1 MATKFTTATVKRAK
15 PKAAPYELRGQHGLI
30 LRVQPSGVKTFY
42 SQYARGKR
50 MRIGDAEVITLAR
63 AQYRAREILNE
74 AHDYDTPLKRDLRK
88 ATLGGFIS
96 HDYAPWLRANRK
108 RADRTLADLKRN
120 FEKLYVKRLADISR
134 TDLDRYVS
142 EGKAAGRMAATLVR
156 SLNNLRAVLRL
167 ALDRGYMRDNPFKG
181 WQKPKVQDSG
191 VTRYLSPDEETAL
204 RSALAERDDKLRRE
218 RVSGNDFRKA
228 RGYDLLPEFTEK
240 QFPDH
245 ISPMVLT
252 SLNTGVRYGELTQL
266 EWSAVDFRAKVLTV
280 TAATAKGNKT
290 RHIPLNAEAV
300 DVLTRWRGQG
310 SGKGLVFANAEGAPI
325 GTVKT
330 AWTALLKAA
339 KVEKF
344 RWHDLRHSFASK
356 LVQRGVDLAVVR
368 ELLGHGD
375 FSLTL
380 RYAHLDAKQKQD
392 AVARLGE

>member
-1 MATKFTTATVKRAK
+1 MASKFTTATVKRAK
-15 PKAAPYELRGQHGLI
+15 PKAAPYELRGPHGLV

-74 AHDYDTPLKRDLRK
+74 AHDFDSPLKRDLRK
-88 ATLGGFIS
+88 ATLGGFIQ

-108 RADRTLADLKRN
+108 RAEKTLANMKSGFDRFYLKR
-120 FEKLYVKRLADISR
+120 LIDISR

-142 EGKAAGRMAATLVR
+142 EGKTAGRKAATLVR
-156 SLNNLRAVLRL
+156 GLNDLRGVFRL
-167 ALDRGYMRDNPFKG
+167 ALDRGYLRDNPFKG

-191 VTRYLSPDEETAL
+191 VTRYLLPDEETAL
-204 RSALAERDDKLRRE
+204 RGALAERDDKARRD
-218 RVSGNDFRKA
+218 RVKGNDFRKA
-228 RGYDLLPEFTEK
+228 RGYDLLLEFSEK

-245 ISPMVLT
+245 LTPMVLT

-300 DVLTRWRGQG
+300 DVLARWREQG
-310 SGKGLVFANAEGAPI
+310 SGKGLVFPNANGAPI

-330 AWTALLKAA
+330 AWGALLKEA
-339 KVEKF
+339 KIEKF

-380 RYAHLDAKQKQD
+380 RYAHLDDKQKQD
-392 AVARLGE
+392 AVARLGA